1 MMTRVSCGLLV
12 FQVFRYTWSSGGKV
26 YRVRSVG
33 VCSTWL
39 PYSLT
44 ASMVSPTWRTYLS
57 YSISRGLRC
66 PFFWARGM
74 GLSYMSSNALNS
86 WG

>member
-33 VCSTWL
+33 VRSTWL

-44 ASMVSPTWRTYLS
+44 ASMVSPTWRAHTWRAHTYRAYVKLFHFKEMKVKLLGETV
-57 YSISRGLRC
+57 YDT
-66 PFFWARGM
+66 
-74 GLSYMSSNALNS
+74 
-86 WG
+86 